1 MPSSNEKSPG
11 IPIQTA
17 LETLA
22 EIERTLYQM
31 LFLAELSA
39 GDAEVDRESLQK
51 TLERLRDKID
61 RAANQLENTP
71 PR

>member
-1 MPSSNEKSPG
+1 MLSSNEKSPG
-11 IPIQTA
+11 IPVQAA

-22 EIERTLYQM
+22 EIEHTLYQM

-39 GDAEVDRESLQK
+39 GEANVDRESLQK

-61 RAANQLENTP
+61 REAGRLTNTP